1 MNEMEYADNAQ
12 AQEEDQEEDGIYQD
26 NEEGA
31 EEDIDDQLRQANAEA
46 SNVYISAED
55 VANQNE
61 QIFKM
66 YSREEIDNFKCIFD
80 MFDAEK
86 SGSVDV
92 QHLQTILKCL
102 GRDPAESAD
111 LLKDFN
117 PSQEKLSFA
126 EFLVIMK

>member
-1 MNEMEYADNAQ
+1 
-12 AQEEDQEEDGIYQD
+12 
-26 NEEGA
+26 
-31 EEDIDDQLRQANAEA
+31 
-46 SNVYISAED
+46 VYISAED

-92 QHLQTILKCL
+92 
-102 GRDPAESAD
+102 
-111 LLKDFN
+111 
-117 PSQEKLSFA
+117 
-126 EFLVIMK
+126 